1 METRIPI
8 TAEEIKEAREKYDIG
23 LIEANRMVVRAKAQ
37 SMLERATTVED
48 LKPIIYLLLEGYRT
62 IK

>member
-8 TAEEIKEAREKYDIG
+8 TAAEIKEAREKYDIG

-37 SMLERATTVED
+37 SMLEHATTVED
-48 LKPIIYLLLEGYRT
+48 LKPIIHLLLEGYRT

>member
-1 METRIPI
+1 MKTRIPI
-8 TAEEIKEAREKYDIG
+8 TATEIKEAREKYDIG

-37 SMLERATTVED
+37 SMLERAETVED
-48 LKPIIYLLLEGYRT
+48 LKPIIHLLLEGYRT